1 MKKMGETNNT
11 NRDGPGRSG
20 PVRDGHDRDGVEKDG
35 PERDGI
41 NNTAINPFQLF
52 QNEFPELAGRFNDLV
67 DAQRSLKGMDPK
79 TKQLVNIA
87 IQTANHNSMGVKM
100 HAQMAKSQGA
110 SRDEILGAV
119 VMNLHL
125 SGLSNVLDCLPAA
138 LEGLESVK

>member
-1 MKKMGETNNT
+1 MKKMVDENNT
-11 NRDGPGRSG
+11 DMDGT
-20 PVRDGHDRDGVEKDG
+20 EKDVIL
-35 PERDGI
+35 EDRNKI
-41 NNTAINPFQLF
+41 TAINPFQLF

-87 IQTANHNSMGVKM
+87 IQTANCNPMGVKM

-138 LEGLESVK
+138 LEGLESVKK

>member
-1 MKKMGETNNT
+1 MKKMGETHNT
-11 NRDGPGRSG
+11 NRDGPGRA
-20 PVRDGHDRDGVEKDG
+20 GVERDE
-35 PERDGI
+35 PERAGI

-87 IQTANHNSMGVKM
+87 IQTANHNPMGVKM
-100 HAQMAKSQGA
+100 HAQMAKGQGA

-125 SGLSNVLDCLPAA
+125 SGLSTVLDCLPAA
-138 LEGLESVK
+138 MEGLESVKE